1 MKILYKRVFRDL
13 KSHFLRN
20 SALFILLTI
29 MISVTSGF
37 LVVSE
42 STAAKN
48 NQLMTSGKVEDGQ
61 VYLASPMSESIEHS
75 IPKNDITAEKMYR
88 IDAKL
93 PHNKIVRLYGNRD
106 NINLPII
113 SDGRLAKKSNE
124 VALSTNYIEN
134 NHLKLGDEICVP
146 GDYFVDLKERTL
158 KIVGVYVSPD
168 YNSPFQK
175 NSDFM
180 FDNID
185 FGIGLVSKDLAS
197 QFNPW
202 KTVFQVSYRFKNSNL
217 RPVNNVKIGVEKSPI
232 SKANQEKKKKIENDF
247 LAKVSSDGTLL
258 GLLRAEDN
266 KSINYMMDDMGGDR
280 PMMMVLGAL
289 MVILIAFLF
298 AVASSNKI
306 VEDSEIIGTLLAT
319 GYRKSEILKQYMATP
334 VIVTL
339 AAALCG
345 NILGYTLLIK
355 PYSTVYYRS
364 FNLPAFKALFNSQAL
379 ILTTV
384 VPVLIMLFINYA
396 YLVKSL
402 KYSPL
407 DFLRHSISKKKYRKI
422 QPFKSADFKTRFRV
436 RVLINSI
443 GDYIIMAIG
452 IFTISL
458 LLFYAF
464 SASPTFDKFSKASS
478 AGLVSKYQYI
488 LKSPVPLD
496 ATGSDLGAGSD
507 SSVASDPS
515 VGSDSGIGSGSSGT
529 TASDSSIGSGTAP
542 DSNTASNP
550 STGSDS
556 GGATASDSS
565 INSHSSIEQQAEK
578 FTISSASV
586 YMSIRKSS
594 EEISTMGISDNSI
607 YFKNLNFSK
616 NSKNVV
622 VSDGLAKKAE
632 KGVGDYIKIKNEITG
647 KTEKYKISAIFKY
660 EPALTAFFPREQLNK
675 IIGKDKGY
683 FNGYLSNQKL
693 NIDERFLANTVDKE
707 TVSDAG
713 KTLKSIVG
721 PMLDIFTYASLT
733 FFFVFI
739 FILTKIIINKN
750 RLSIA
755 YLKIFGYTR
764 REISLI
770 YIIPTTVVLILTFIL
785 SWPIQK
791 KLLGYISF
799 VAFSKFAGYF
809 ELAISNALFYKAFGY
824 ALLIYMLVCIG
835 QVYNISKI
843 NYGEVLK
850 NRE

>member
-1 MKILYKRVFRDL
+1 MRILYKRVFRDL

-37 LVVSE
+37 LIVSE
-42 STAAKN
+42 STAARN
-48 NQLMTSGKVEDGQ
+48 NQLMTSGQVEDGQ
-61 VYLASPMSESIEHS
+61 VYLAAPMSESIEHS
-75 IPKNDITAEKMYR
+75 ISKNDITIEKMNR

-93 PHNKIVRLYGNRD
+93 PHNKILRLYGNRD

-113 SDGRLAKKSNE
+113 SNGRLAKKSNE
-124 VALSTNYIEN
+124 VALSANYIEN
-134 NHLKLGDEICVP
+134 NHLRLGDEIRVP

-180 FDNID
+180 FDNIN
-185 FGIGLVSKDLAS
+185 FGIGLVSKDLAYK
-197 QFNPW
+197 FNPG
-202 KTVFQVSYRFKNSNL
+202 KTVFQVSYRFKDAEL
-217 RPVNNVKIGVEKSPI
+217 RPVNNVKIGVKKTPI
-232 SKANQEKKKKIENDF
+232 SKANQQKKKKIENDF
-247 LAKVSSDGTLL
+247 LARVSSDGTLL

-345 NILGYTLLIK
+345 NILGYTLLVK

-379 ILTTV
+379 LLTTV
-384 VPVLIMLFINYA
+384 VPIIIMLFINYA

-422 QPFKSADFKTRFRV
+422 QPFKSAGFKTRFRV

-488 LKSPVPLD
+488 LKLPVSLD
-496 ATGSDLGAGSD
+496 TS
-507 SSVASDPS
+507 
-515 VGSDSGIGSGSSGT
+515 GSDSGATSVSVIDSHSNIDSGSSISSHSNT
-529 TASDSSIGSGTAP
+529 DLESNNASDSRIK
-542 DSNTASNP
+542 
-550 STGSDS
+550 
-556 GGATASDSS
+556 
-565 INSHSSIEQQAEK
+565 QQAEK

-586 YMSIRKSS
+586 YMRIRKSN

-607 YFKNLNFSK
+607 YFKNLNLSK
-616 NSKNVV
+616 SDKNVV
-622 VSDGLAKKAE
+622 ISDGLAKKAE
-632 KGVGDYIKIKNEITG
+632 KDVGDYIRIKNEITG
-647 KTEKYKISAIFKY
+647 KTREYKISAIYKY

-675 IIGKDKGY
+675 IIGKDNGY

-693 NIDERFLANTVDKE
+693 NIDEKFLVNTVDKE

-713 KTLKSIVG
+713 KTLKNIVG
-721 PMLDIFTYASLT
+721 PMLDVFTYASLT

-770 YIIPTTVVLILTFIL
+770 YIMPTTVVFIITFIL
-785 SWPIQK
+785 SWPLQK

-809 ELAISNALFYKAFGY
+809 ELAISNALFFKAFGY

>member
-1 MKILYKRVFRDL
+1 MRILYKRVFRDL

-37 LVVSE
+37 LIVSE
-42 STAAKN
+42 STAARN
-48 NQLMTSGKVEDGQ
+48 NQLMTSGQVEDGQ
-61 VYLASPMSESIEHS
+61 VYLAAPMSESIEHS
-75 IPKNDITAEKMYR
+75 ISKNDITIEKMNR

-93 PHNKIVRLYGNRD
+93 PHNKILRLYGNRD

-113 SDGRLAKKSNE
+113 SNGRLAKKSNE
-124 VALSTNYIEN
+124 VALSANYIEN
-134 NHLKLGDEICVP
+134 NHLRLGDEIRVP

-180 FDNID
+180 FDNIN

-197 QFNPW
+197 KFNPG
-202 KTVFQVSYRFKNSNL
+202 KTVFQVSYRFKDAEL
-217 RPVNNVKIGVEKSPI
+217 RPVNNVKIGVKKTPI
-232 SKANQEKKKKIENDF
+232 SKANQQKKKKIENDF
-247 LAKVSSDGTLL
+247 LARVSSDGTLL

-345 NILGYTLLIK
+345 NILGYTLLVK

-379 ILTTV
+379 LLTTV
-384 VPVLIMLFINYA
+384 VPIIIMLFINYA

-422 QPFKSADFKTRFRV
+422 QPFKFADFKTRFRF

-452 IFTISL
+452 IFIISI

-488 LKSPVPLD
+488 LKSPVPLE
-496 ATGSDLGAGSD
+496 AI
-507 SSVASDPS
+507 
-515 VGSDSGIGSGSSGT
+515 GSDSGATSVSVIDSHSNIDSGSSISSHSNT
-529 TASDSSIGSGTAP
+529 DLESNNASDSGIK
-542 DSNTASNP
+542 
-550 STGSDS
+550 
-556 GGATASDSS
+556 
-565 INSHSSIEQQAEK
+565 QQAEK
-578 FTISSASV
+578 FTISSGSV
-586 YMSIRKSS
+586 YMRIRKSN

-607 YFKNLNFSK
+607 YFKNLNLSK
-616 NSKNVV
+616 SDKNVV
-622 VSDGLAKKAE
+622 ISDGLAKKAE
-632 KGVGDYIKIKNEITG
+632 KDVGDYIRIKNEITG
-647 KTEKYKISAIFKY
+647 KTREYKISAIYKY

-675 IIGKDKGY
+675 IIVKDNGY

-693 NIDERFLANTVDKE
+693 NIDEKFLANTVDKE

-713 KTLKSIVG
+713 KTLKNIVG
-721 PMLDIFTYASLT
+721 PMLDVFTYASLT

-770 YIIPTTVVLILTFIL
+770 YIMPTTVVLILTFIL
-785 SWPIQK
+785 SWPLQK

-809 ELAISNALFYKAFGY
+809 ELAISNALFFKAFGY

>member
-1 MKILYKRVFRDL
+1 MRILYKRVFRDL

-37 LVVSE
+37 LIVSE
-42 STAAKN
+42 STAARN
-48 NQLMTSGKVEDGQ
+48 NQLMTSGQVEDGQ
-61 VYLASPMSESIEHS
+61 VYLAAPMSESIEHGIS
-75 IPKNDITAEKMYR
+75 KNDITIEKMNR

-93 PHNKIVRLYGNRD
+93 PHNKILRLYGNRD

-113 SDGRLAKKSNE
+113 SNGRLAKKSNE
-124 VALSTNYIEN
+124 VALSANYIEN
-134 NHLKLGDEICVP
+134 NHLRLGDEIRVP

-180 FDNID
+180 FDNIN

-197 QFNPW
+197 KFNPG
-202 KTVFQVSYRFKNSNL
+202 KTVFQVSYRFKDAEL
-217 RPVNNVKIGVEKSPI
+217 RPVNNVKIGVKKTPI
-232 SKANQEKKKKIENDF
+232 SKANQQKKKKIENDF
-247 LAKVSSDGTLL
+247 LARVSSDGTLL

-345 NILGYTLLIK
+345 NILGYTLLVK

-379 ILTTV
+379 LLTTA
-384 VPVLIMLFINYA
+384 VPIIIMLFINYA

-422 QPFKSADFKTRFRV
+422 QPFKSAGFKTRFRV

-488 LKSPVPLD
+488 LKSPVPLE
-496 ATGSDLGAGSD
+496 AI
-507 SSVASDPS
+507 
-515 VGSDSGIGSGSSGT
+515 GSDSGATSDSGIDSHSNIDSGSSIISHSNT
-529 TASDSSIGSGTAP
+529 DLESNNASDSGIK
-542 DSNTASNP
+542 
-550 STGSDS
+550 
-556 GGATASDSS
+556 
-565 INSHSSIEQQAEK
+565 QQAEK

-586 YMSIRKSS
+586 YMRIRKSN

-607 YFKNLNFSK
+607 YFKNLNLSK
-616 NSKNVV
+616 SDKNVV
-622 VSDGLAKKAE
+622 ISDGLAKKAE
-632 KGVGDYIKIKNEITG
+632 KDVGDYIRIKNEITG
-647 KTEKYKISAIFKY
+647 KTREYKISAIYKY

-675 IIGKDKGY
+675 IIGKDNGY

-693 NIDERFLANTVDKE
+693 NIDEKFLANTVDKE

-713 KTLKSIVG
+713 KTLKNIVG
-721 PMLDIFTYASLT
+721 PMLDVFTYASLT

-770 YIIPTTVVLILTFIL
+770 YIMPTTVVLILTFIL
-785 SWPIQK
+785 SWPLQK

-809 ELAISNALFYKAFGY
+809 ELAISNALFFKAFGY

>member
-1 MKILYKRVFRDL
+1 MRILYKRVFRDL

-20 SALFILLTI
+20 IALFLLLTI

-37 LVVSE
+37 LIVSK

-48 NQLMTSGKVEDGQ
+48 NQLMKFGKVEDGQ
-61 VYLASPMSESIEHS
+61 VYLAAPMSESIERS
-75 IPKNDITAEKMYR
+75 ISKSDISIEKMYR
-88 IDAKL
+88 VDAKL
-93 PHNKIVRLYGNRD
+93 PHKKILRLYGNRD
-106 NINLPII
+106 NINLPILI
-113 SDGRLAKKSNE
+113 IGCLAKKQNE
-124 VALSTNYIEN
+124 IALSANYIEN
-134 NHLKLGDEICVP
+134 NHLKLGNEIRIP

-197 QFNPW
+197 QFNPG

-217 RPVNNVKIGVEKSPI
+217 RPVNNVQIGVEKTPI
-232 SKANQEKKKKIENDF
+232 SKANQEKKRKIENDF

-298 AVASSNKI
+298 AVASSSKI

-364 FNLPAFKALFNSQAL
+364 FNLPAFEASLNIHAL

-384 VPVLIMLFINYA
+384 VPIIIMLLINYT
-396 YLVKSL
+396 YLIKSL

-422 QPFKSADFKTRFRV
+422 QPFKAASFKTRFRV

-443 GDYIIMAIG
+443 GDYIIMATG

-478 AGLVSKYQYI
+478 TGLVSKYQYI
-488 LKSPVPLD
+488 LKSPVPLK
-496 ATGSDLGAGSD
+496 AIGSD
-507 SSVASDPS
+507 SS
-515 VGSDSGIGSGSSGT
+515 IK
-529 TASDSSIGSGTAP
+529 
-542 DSNTASNP
+542 
-550 STGSDS
+550 
-556 GGATASDSS
+556 
-565 INSHSSIEQQAEK
+565 EQAEK

-586 YMSIRKSS
+586 YMRIRKNN
-594 EEISTMGISDNSI
+594 EEISTMGISDDSR
-607 YFKNLNFSK
+607 YFKELRLPK
-616 NSKNVV
+616 DEKHVV
-622 VSDGLAKKAE
+622 ISDGLAKKAE
-632 KGVGDYIKIKNEITG
+632 KDVGDYIKIKNEITG
-647 KTEKYKISAIFKY
+647 KTQKYKISAIFKY
-660 EPALTAFFPREQLNK
+660 EPALTAFFPREQMNK
-675 IIGKDKGY
+675 ILGKEEEY
-683 FNGYLSNQKL
+683 FNGYLSDEKL
-693 NIDERFLANTVDKE
+693 EINERFLATTVDKE

-713 KTLKSIVG
+713 KTLKNIVG
-721 PMLDIFTYASLT
+721 PMIDVFTYASLT

-770 YIIPTTVVLILTFIL
+770 YIMPTTVVLILTFIL
-785 SWPIQK
+785 SWPLQK

-809 ELAISNALFYKAFGY
+809 ELAISNTLFFKAFGY
-824 ALLIYMLVCIG
+824 ALLIYILVYIG

>member
-1 MKILYKRVFRDL
+1 MRILYKRVFRDL

-20 SALFILLTI
+20 IALFLLLTI

-37 LVVSE
+37 LIVSK

-61 VYLASPMSESIEHS
+61 VYLAAPMSESIEHS
-75 IPKNDITAEKMYR
+75 MPKNDITAEKMYSV
-88 IDAKL
+88 DAKL
-93 PHNKIVRLYGNRD
+93 PHNKILRLYGNRD

-146 GDYFVDLKERTL
+146 GSYFVDLKERTL

-197 QFNPW
+197 QFNPG

-217 RPVNNVKIGVEKSPI
+217 RPVNNVQIGVEKTPI
-232 SKANQEKKKKIENDF
+232 SKANQVKKRKIENDF

-379 ILTTV
+379 VLTTV

-443 GDYIIMAIG
+443 GDYIIMVIG
-452 IFTISL
+452 IFIISI

-488 LKSPVPLD
+488 LKSPVPLE
-496 ATGSDLGAGSD
+496 AI
-507 SSVASDPS
+507 
-515 VGSDSGIGSGSSGT
+515 GSDSGATSDSGIDSHSNIDSGSSISSHSNT
-529 TASDSSIGSGTAP
+529 DLESNNASDSGIK
-542 DSNTASNP
+542 
-550 STGSDS
+550 
-556 GGATASDSS
+556 
-565 INSHSSIEQQAEK
+565 QQAEK
-578 FTISSASV
+578 FTISSGSV
-586 YMSIRKSS
+586 YMRIRKSN
-594 EEISTMGISDNSI
+594 EEISTMGISDNSL
-607 YFKNLNFSK
+607 YFKNLNLSK
-616 NSKNVV
+616 SDNNVV
-622 VSDGLAKKAE
+622 ISDGLAKKAE
-632 KGVGDYIKIKNEITG
+632 KDVGDYIKIKNEITG
-647 KTEKYKISAIFKY
+647 KTREYKISAIYKY

-675 IIGKDKGY
+675 IIGKDNGY

-693 NIDERFLANTVDKE
+693 NIDEKFLANTVDKE

-713 KTLKSIVG
+713 KTLKNIVG
-721 PMLDIFTYASLT
+721 PMLDVFTYASLT

-770 YIIPTTVVLILTFIL
+770 YIMPTTVVLILTFIL
-785 SWPIQK
+785 SWPLQK

-809 ELAISNALFYKAFGY
+809 ELAISSTLFFKAFGY
-824 ALLIYMLVCIG
+824 ALLIYILVCIG

>member
-61 VYLASPMSESIEHS
+61 VYLASPMSERIEHS
-75 IPKNDITAEKMYR
+75 MPKNDITAEKMYR
-88 IDAKL
+88 VDAKL
-93 PHNKIVRLYGNRD
+93 PHNKILRLYGNRD
-106 NINLPII
+106 NINLPIVD
-113 SDGRLAKKSNE
+113 DGRLAKKSNE

-146 GDYFVDLKERTL
+146 GSCFVDLKKRTL

-180 FDNID
+180 FDNIN
-185 FGIGLVSKDLAS
+185 FGIGLVSKELAS
-197 QFNPW
+197 QFNPG
-202 KTVFQVSYRFKNSNL
+202 KTVFQVSYRFKNPEL
-217 RPVNNVKIGVEKSPI
+217 RPVNNVKIGVKKTPI
-232 SKANQEKKKKIENDF
+232 SKPNQQKKKNIENDF
-247 LAKVSSDGTLL
+247 LTKASSDGTLL
-258 GLLRAEDN
+258 GVLKSEDN
-266 KSINYMMDDMGGDR
+266 KGINYMMDDMGGDR

-289 MVILIAFLF
+289 MVVLIAFLF

-384 VPVLIMLFINYA
+384 FPVLIMLFINYA
-396 YLVKSL
+396 YLLKSL

-422 QPFKSADFKTRFRV
+422 QPFKSAGFKTRFRV

-488 LKSPVPLD
+488 LKSPVPLK
-496 ATGSDLGAGSD
+496 A
-507 SSVASDPS
+507 
-515 VGSDSGIGSGSSGT
+515 IGSGSS
-529 TASDSSIGSGTAP
+529 IGS
-542 DSNTASNP
+542 DLSVNL
-550 STGSDS
+550 
-556 GGATASDSS
+556 
-565 INSHSSIEQQAEK
+565 QAEK

-586 YMSIRKSS
+586 YMRIRKSN
-594 EEISTMGISDNSI
+594 EEISTMGISDSSR
-607 YFKNLNFSK
+607 YFKKLRLPK
-616 NSKNVV
+616 DEKHVV
-622 VSDGLAKKAE
+622 ISDGLAKKAE
-632 KGVGDYIKIKNEITG
+632 KDVGDYIRIKNEITG
-647 KTEKYKISAIFKY
+647 KTNKYKISAIFKY

-675 IIGKDKGY
+675 IIGKDNGY

-693 NIDERFLANTVDKE
+693 NIDEKFLATTVDKE

-764 REISLI
+764 NEISLI
-770 YIIPTTVVLILTFIL
+770 YIMPTTVVLILTFIL

-791 KLLGYISF
+791 KLLSYISF

-824 ALLIYMLVCIG
+824 ALLIYILVCIG

>member
-1 MKILYKRVFRDL
+1 MRILYKRVFRDL

-20 SALFILLTI
+20 IALFILLTI

-37 LVVSE
+37 LIVSE
-42 STAAKN
+42 STAARN
-48 NQLMTSGKVEDGQ
+48 NQLMTSGQVEDGQ
-61 VYLASPMSESIEHS
+61 VYLAAPMSESIEHS
-75 IPKNDITAEKMYR
+75 ISKNDITIEKMNR

-93 PHNKIVRLYGNRD
+93 PHNKILRLYGNRD

-113 SDGRLAKKSNE
+113 SNGRLAKKSNE
-124 VALSTNYIEN
+124 VALSANYIEN
-134 NHLKLGDEICVP
+134 NHLRLGDEIRVP

-180 FDNID
+180 FDNIN

-197 QFNPW
+197 KFNPG
-202 KTVFQVSYRFKNSNL
+202 KTVFQVSYRFKDAEL
-217 RPVNNVKIGVEKSPI
+217 RPVNNVKIGVKKTPI
-232 SKANQEKKKKIENDF
+232 SKANQQKKKKMENDF
-247 LAKVSSDGTLL
+247 LARVSSDGTLL

-345 NILGYTLLIK
+345 NILGYTLLVK

-379 ILTTV
+379 LLTTV
-384 VPVLIMLFINYA
+384 VPIIIMLFINYA

-422 QPFKSADFKTRFRV
+422 QPFKFADFKTRFRF

-452 IFTISL
+452 IFIISI

-488 LKSPVPLD
+488 LKSPVPLE
-496 ATGSDLGAGSD
+496 AIGSDSAAGSD
-507 SSVASDPS
+507 SSTTPNPS
-515 VGSDSGIGSGSSGT
+515 AGSDSDIGSGSS
-529 TASDSSIGSGTAP
+529 IGS
-542 DSNTASNP
+542 DLSVNL
-550 STGSDS
+550 
-556 GGATASDSS
+556 
-565 INSHSSIEQQAEK
+565 QAEK

-586 YMSIRKSS
+586 YMRIRKSN
-594 EEISTMGISDNSI
+594 EEISTMGISDSSR
-607 YFKNLNFSK
+607 YFKKLRLPK
-616 NSKNVV
+616 DEKHVV
-622 VSDGLAKKAE
+622 ISDGLAKKAE
-632 KGVGDYIKIKNEITG
+632 KDVGDYIRIKNEITG
-647 KTEKYKISAIFKY
+647 KTNKYKISAIFKY

-675 IIGKDKGY
+675 IIGKDNGY

-693 NIDERFLANTVDKE
+693 NIDEKFLATTVDKE

-764 REISLI
+764 NEISLI
-770 YIIPTTVVLILTFIL
+770 YIMPTTVVLILTFIL

-791 KLLGYISF
+791 KLLSYISF

-824 ALLIYMLVCIG
+824 ALLIYILVCIG

>member
-1 MKILYKRVFRDL
+1 MRILYKRVFRDL

-37 LVVSE
+37 LIVSE
-42 STAAKN
+42 STAARN
-48 NQLMTSGKVEDGQ
+48 NQLMTSGQVEDGQ
-61 VYLASPMSESIEHS
+61 VYLAAPMSESIEHGIS
-75 IPKNDITAEKMYR
+75 KNDITIEKMNR

-93 PHNKIVRLYGNRD
+93 PHNKILRLYGNRD

-113 SDGRLAKKSNE
+113 SNGRLAKKSNE
-124 VALSTNYIEN
+124 VALSANYIEN
-134 NHLKLGDEICVP
+134 NHLRLGDEIRVP

-180 FDNID
+180 FDNIN

-197 QFNPW
+197 KFNPG
-202 KTVFQVSYRFKNSNL
+202 KTVFQVSYRFKDAEL
-217 RPVNNVKIGVEKSPI
+217 RPVNNVKIGVKKNPI
-232 SKANQEKKKKIENDF
+232 SKANQQKKKKIENDF
-247 LAKVSSDGTLL
+247 LARVSSDGTLL

-345 NILGYTLLIK
+345 NILGYTLLVK

-379 ILTTV
+379 LLTTV
-384 VPVLIMLFINYA
+384 VPIIIMLFINYA

-422 QPFKSADFKTRFRV
+422 QPFKSASFKTRFRV

-488 LKSPVPLD
+488 LKSPVPLE
-496 ATGSDLGAGSD
+496 AI
-507 SSVASDPS
+507 
-515 VGSDSGIGSGSSGT
+515 GSDSGATSDSGIDSHSNIDSGSSISSHSNT
-529 TASDSSIGSGTAP
+529 DLESNNASDSGIK
-542 DSNTASNP
+542 
-550 STGSDS
+550 
-556 GGATASDSS
+556 
-565 INSHSSIEQQAEK
+565 QQTEK
-578 FTISSASV
+578 FTISSGSV
-586 YMSIRKSS
+586 YMRIRKSN
-594 EEISTMGISDNSI
+594 EEISTMGISDNSL
-607 YFKNLNFSK
+607 YFKNLNLSK
-616 NSKNVV
+616 SDNNVV
-622 VSDGLAKKAE
+622 ISDGLAKKAE
-632 KGVGDYIKIKNEITG
+632 KDVGDYIKIKNEITG
-647 KTEKYKISAIFKY
+647 KTREYKISAIYKY

-675 IIGKDKGY
+675 IIGKDNGY

-693 NIDERFLANTVDKE
+693 NIDEKFLANTVDKE

-713 KTLKSIVG
+713 KTLKNIVG
-721 PMLDIFTYASLT
+721 PMLDVFTYASLT

-770 YIIPTTVVLILTFIL
+770 YIMPTTVVLILTFIL
-785 SWPIQK
+785 SWPLQK

-809 ELAISNALFYKAFGY
+809 ELAISSTLFFKAFGY
-824 ALLIYMLVCIG
+824 ALLIYILVCIG

>member
-61 VYLASPMSESIEHS
+61 VYLASPMSEMIEHS
-75 IPKNDITAEKMYR
+75 IPRNDITAEKMYR
-88 IDAKL
+88 VDAKL
-93 PHNKIVRLYGNRD
+93 PHNKILRLYGNRD

-113 SDGRLAKKSNE
+113 SEGRLAKKSNE

-134 NHLKLGDEICVP
+134 NHLKIGDEICVA

-197 QFNPW
+197 QFNAG
-202 KTVFQVSYRFKNSNL
+202 KAVFQVSYRFKNSNL
-217 RPVNNVKIGVEKSPI
+217 RPVNNVKIGVEKTPI
-232 SKANQEKKKKIENDF
+232 SKANQEKKRKIENDF
-247 LAKVSSDGTLL
+247 LTKVSSDGTLL

-345 NILGYTLLIK
+345 NILGYTLLIR

-384 VPVLIMLFINYA
+384 VPVLIMLIINYA

-488 LKSPVPLD
+488 LKSPVPLE

-507 SSVASDPS
+507 S
-515 VGSDSGIGSGSSGT
+515 
-529 TASDSSIGSGTAP
+529 
-542 DSNTASNP
+542 NTASNP
-550 STGSDS
+550 SIGSDLS
-556 GGATASDSS
+556 V
-565 INSHSSIEQQAEK
+565 NQQAEK

-586 YMSIRKSS
+586 YMRIRKSS
-594 EEISTMGISDNSI
+594 EEISTMGISNNSI

-622 VSDGLAKKAE
+622 ISDGLAKKAE
-632 KGVGDYIKIKNEITG
+632 KGLGDYIKIKNEITG

-675 IIGKDKGY
+675 IIGKDKAY

-693 NIDERFLANTVDKE
+693 NIDEKFLANTVDKE

-770 YIIPTTVVLILTFIL
+770 YIMPTTAVLILTFIL

-824 ALLIYMLVCIG
+824 ALLIYILVCIG

>member
-1 MKILYKRVFRDL
+1 MRILYKRVFRDL

-37 LVVSE
+37 LIVSE
-42 STAAKN
+42 STAARN
-48 NQLMTSGKVEDGQ
+48 NQLMTSGQVEDGQ
-61 VYLASPMSESIEHS
+61 VYLAAPMSESIEHS
-75 IPKNDITAEKMYR
+75 ISKNDITIEKMNR

-93 PHNKIVRLYGNRD
+93 PHNKILRLYGNRD

-113 SDGRLAKKSNE
+113 SNGRLAKKSNE
-124 VALSTNYIEN
+124 VALSANYIEN
-134 NHLKLGDEICVP
+134 NHLRLGDEIRVP

-180 FDNID
+180 FDNIN

-197 QFNPW
+197 KFNPG
-202 KTVFQVSYRFKNSNL
+202 KTVFQVSYRFKDAEL
-217 RPVNNVKIGVEKSPI
+217 RPVNNVKIGVKKTPI
-232 SKANQEKKKKIENDF
+232 SKANQQKKKKIENDF
-247 LAKVSSDGTLL
+247 LARVSSDGTLL

-345 NILGYTLLIK
+345 NILGYTLLVK

-379 ILTTV
+379 LLTTV
-384 VPVLIMLFINYA
+384 VPIIIMLFINYA
-396 YLVKSL
+396 YLLKSL

-422 QPFKSADFKTRFRV
+422 QPFKSAGFKTRFRV

-488 LKSPVPLD
+488 LKLPVSLD
-496 ATGSDLGAGSD
+496 TS
-507 SSVASDPS
+507 
-515 VGSDSGIGSGSSGT
+515 GSDSGATSVSVIDSHSNIDSGSSISSHSNT
-529 TASDSSIGSGTAP
+529 DLESNNASDSGIK
-542 DSNTASNP
+542 
-550 STGSDS
+550 
-556 GGATASDSS
+556 
-565 INSHSSIEQQAEK
+565 QQAEK
-578 FTISSASV
+578 FTISSGSV
-586 YMSIRKSS
+586 YMRIRKSN

-607 YFKNLNFSK
+607 YFKNLNLSK
-616 NSKNVV
+616 SDNNVV
-622 VSDGLAKKAE
+622 ISDGLAKKAE
-632 KGVGDYIKIKNEITG
+632 KDVGDYIKIKNEITG
-647 KTEKYKISAIFKY
+647 KTREYKISAIYKY

-675 IIGKDKGY
+675 IIGKDNGY

-693 NIDERFLANTVDKE
+693 NIDEKFLANTVDKE

-713 KTLKSIVG
+713 KTLKNIVG
-721 PMLDIFTYASLT
+721 PMLDVFTYASLT

-770 YIIPTTVVLILTFIL
+770 YIMPTTVVLILTFIL
-785 SWPIQK
+785 SWPLQK

-809 ELAISNALFYKAFGY
+809 ELAISSTLFFKAFGY

>member
-1 MKILYKRVFRDL
+1 MRILYKRVFRDL

-20 SALFILLTI
+20 IALFILLTI

-37 LVVSE
+37 LIVSK

-61 VYLASPMSESIEHS
+61 VYLAAPMSESIEHS
-75 IPKNDITAEKMYR
+75 MPKNDITAEKMYR
-88 IDAKL
+88 VDAKL
-93 PHNKIVRLYGNRD
+93 PHNKILRLYGNRD

-113 SDGRLAKKSNE
+113 ISGCLARKPNE
-124 VALSTNYIEN
+124 IALSANYIEN
-134 NHLKLGDEICVP
+134 NHLKLGNEIRIP

-197 QFNPW
+197 QFNPG

-217 RPVNNVKIGVEKSPI
+217 RSVNNVQIGVEKTPI
-232 SKANQEKKKKIENDF
+232 SKANQEKKRKIENDF

-334 VIVTL
+334 VIITL

-364 FNLPAFKALFNSQAL
+364 FNLPAFEASLNIHAL

-384 VPVLIMLFINYA
+384 VPIIIMLLINYT
-396 YLVKSL
+396 YLIKSL

-422 QPFKSADFKTRFRV
+422 QPFKAASFKTRFRV

-478 AGLVSKYQYI
+478 TGLVSKYQYI
-488 LKSPVPLD
+488 LKNPVPLK
-496 ATGSDLGAGSD
+496 AIGSD
-507 SSVASDPS
+507 SS
-515 VGSDSGIGSGSSGT
+515 IK
-529 TASDSSIGSGTAP
+529 
-542 DSNTASNP
+542 
-550 STGSDS
+550 
-556 GGATASDSS
+556 
-565 INSHSSIEQQAEK
+565 EQAEK

-586 YMSIRKSS
+586 YMRIRKNN
-594 EEISTMGISDNSI
+594 EEISTMGISDDSR
-607 YFKNLNFSK
+607 YFKELRLPK
-616 NSKNVV
+616 DEKHVV
-622 VSDGLAKKAE
+622 ISDGLAKKAE
-632 KGVGDYIKIKNEITG
+632 KDVGDYIKIKNGITG
-647 KTEKYKISAIFKY
+647 KTEKYRISAIFKY
-660 EPALTAFFPREQLNK
+660 EPALTAFFPREHMNK
-675 IIGKDKGY
+675 ILGKDEGY
-683 FNGYLSNQKL
+683 FNGYLSNEKL

-713 KTLKSIVG
+713 KTLKNIVG
-721 PMLDIFTYASLT
+721 PMIDVFTYASFT

-770 YIIPTTVVLILTFIL
+770 YIMPTTVVLILTFIL
-785 SWPIQK
+785 SWPLQK

-809 ELAISNALFYKAFGY
+809 ELAISNTLFFKAFGY
-824 ALLIYMLVCIG
+824 ALLIYILVCIG

>member
-1 MKILYKRVFRDL
+1 MRILYKRVFRDL

-20 SALFILLTI
+20 IALFILLTI

-37 LVVSE
+37 LIVSE
-42 STAAKN
+42 STAARN
-48 NQLMTSGKVEDGQ
+48 NQLMTSGQVEDGQ
-61 VYLASPMSESIEHS
+61 VYLAAPMSESIEHS
-75 IPKNDITAEKMYR
+75 ISKNDITIEKMNR

-93 PHNKIVRLYGNRD
+93 PHNKILRLYGNRD

-113 SDGRLAKKSNE
+113 SNGRLAKKSNE
-124 VALSTNYIEN
+124 VALSANYIEN
-134 NHLKLGDEICVP
+134 NHLRLGDEIRVP

-180 FDNID
+180 FDNIN

-197 QFNPW
+197 KFNPG
-202 KTVFQVSYRFKNSNL
+202 KTVFQVSYRFKDAEL
-217 RPVNNVKIGVEKSPI
+217 RPVNNVKIGVKKTPI
-232 SKANQEKKKKIENDF
+232 SKANQQKKKKIENDF
-247 LAKVSSDGTLL
+247 LARVSSDGTLL

-345 NILGYTLLIK
+345 NILGYTLLVK

-379 ILTTV
+379 LLTTV
-384 VPVLIMLFINYA
+384 VPIIIMLFINYA

-422 QPFKSADFKTRFRV
+422 QPFKFADFKTRFRF

-452 IFTISL
+452 IFIISI

-488 LKSPVPLD
+488 LKSPVPLE
-496 ATGSDLGAGSD
+496 AIGSDSAAGSD
-507 SSVASDPS
+507 SSTTPNPS
-515 VGSDSGIGSGSSGT
+515 AGSDSDIGSGSS
-529 TASDSSIGSGTAP
+529 IGS
-542 DSNTASNP
+542 DLSVNL
-550 STGSDS
+550 
-556 GGATASDSS
+556 
-565 INSHSSIEQQAEK
+565 QAEK

-586 YMSIRKSS
+586 YMRIRKSN
-594 EEISTMGISDNSI
+594 EEISTMGISDSSR
-607 YFKNLNFSK
+607 YFKKLRLPK
-616 NSKNVV
+616 DEKHVV
-622 VSDGLAKKAE
+622 ISDGLAKKAE
-632 KGVGDYIKIKNEITG
+632 KDVGDYIRIKNEITG
-647 KTEKYKISAIFKY
+647 KTNKYKISAIFKY

-675 IIGKDKGY
+675 IIGKDNGY

-693 NIDERFLANTVDKE
+693 NIDEKFLATTVDKE

-764 REISLI
+764 NEISLI
-770 YIIPTTVVLILTFIL
+770 YIMPTTVVLILTFIL

-791 KLLGYISF
+791 KLLSYISF

-824 ALLIYMLVCIG
+824 ALLIYILVCIG

>member
-1 MKILYKRVFRDL
+1 MRILYKRVFRDL

-37 LVVSE
+37 LIVSE
-42 STAAKN
+42 STAARN
-48 NQLMTSGKVEDGQ
+48 NQLMTSGQVEDGQ
-61 VYLASPMSESIEHS
+61 VYLAAPMSESIEHS
-75 IPKNDITAEKMYR
+75 ISKNDITIEKMNR

-93 PHNKIVRLYGNRD
+93 PHNKILRLYGNRD

-113 SDGRLAKKSNE
+113 SNGRLAKKSNE
-124 VALSTNYIEN
+124 VALSANYIEN
-134 NHLKLGDEICVP
+134 NHLRLGDEIRVP

-180 FDNID
+180 FDNIN

-197 QFNPW
+197 KFNPG
-202 KTVFQVSYRFKNSNL
+202 KTVFQVSYRFKDAEL
-217 RPVNNVKIGVEKSPI
+217 RPVNNVKIGVKKTPI
-232 SKANQEKKKKIENDF
+232 SKANQQKKKKIENDF
-247 LAKVSSDGTLL
+247 LARVSSDGTLL

-345 NILGYTLLIK
+345 NILGYTLLVK

-379 ILTTV
+379 LLTTV
-384 VPVLIMLFINYA
+384 VPIIIMLFINYA
-396 YLVKSL
+396 YLLKSL

-422 QPFKSADFKTRFRV
+422 QPFKSAGFKTRFRV

-488 LKSPVPLD
+488 LKLPVSLD
-496 ATGSDLGAGSD
+496 TS
-507 SSVASDPS
+507 
-515 VGSDSGIGSGSSGT
+515 GSDSGATSVSVIDSHSNIDSGSSISSHSNT
-529 TASDSSIGSGTAP
+529 DLESNNASDSGIK
-542 DSNTASNP
+542 
-550 STGSDS
+550 
-556 GGATASDSS
+556 
-565 INSHSSIEQQAEK
+565 QQAEK
-578 FTISSASV
+578 FTISSGSV
-586 YMSIRKSS
+586 YMRIRKSN

-607 YFKNLNFSK
+607 YFKNLNLSK
-616 NSKNVV
+616 SDKNVV
-622 VSDGLAKKAE
+622 ISDGLAKKAE
-632 KGVGDYIKIKNEITG
+632 KDVGDYIKIKNEITG
-647 KTEKYKISAIFKY
+647 KTREYKISAIYKY

-675 IIGKDKGY
+675 ITGKDNGY

-693 NIDERFLANTVDKE
+693 NIDEKFLANTVDKE

-713 KTLKSIVG
+713 KTLKNIVG
-721 PMLDIFTYASLT
+721 PMLDVFTYASLT

-770 YIIPTTVVLILTFIL
+770 YIMPTTVVLILTFIL
-785 SWPIQK
+785 SWPLQK

-809 ELAISNALFYKAFGY
+809 ELAISNALFFKAFGY

>member
-1 MKILYKRVFRDL
+1 MRILYKRVFRDL

-20 SALFILLTI
+20 IALFILLTI

-37 LVVSE
+37 LIVSE
-42 STAAKN
+42 STAARN
-48 NQLMTSGKVEDGQ
+48 NQLMTSGQVEDGQ
-61 VYLASPMSESIEHS
+61 VYLAAPMSESIEHS
-75 IPKNDITAEKMYR
+75 ISKNDITIEKMNR

-93 PHNKIVRLYGNRD
+93 PHNKILRLYGNRD

-113 SDGRLAKKSNE
+113 SNGRLAKKSNE
-124 VALSTNYIEN
+124 VALSANYIEN
-134 NHLKLGDEICVP
+134 NHLRLGDEIRVP

-180 FDNID
+180 FDNIN

-197 QFNPW
+197 KFNPG
-202 KTVFQVSYRFKNSNL
+202 KTVFQVSYRFKDAEL
-217 RPVNNVKIGVEKSPI
+217 RPVNNVKIGVKKTPI
-232 SKANQEKKKKIENDF
+232 SKANQQKKKKIENDF
-247 LAKVSSDGTLL
+247 LARVSSDGTLL

-345 NILGYTLLIK
+345 NILGYTLLVK

-379 ILTTV
+379 LLTTV
-384 VPVLIMLFINYA
+384 VPIIIMLFINYA

-422 QPFKSADFKTRFRV
+422 QPFKFADFKTRFRF

-452 IFTISL
+452 IFIISI

-488 LKSPVPLD
+488 LKSPVPLE
-496 ATGSDLGAGSD
+496 AI
-507 SSVASDPS
+507 
-515 VGSDSGIGSGSSGT
+515 GSDSGATSDSGIDSHSNIDSGSSISSHSNT
-529 TASDSSIGSGTAP
+529 DLESNNASDSGIK
-542 DSNTASNP
+542 
-550 STGSDS
+550 
-556 GGATASDSS
+556 
-565 INSHSSIEQQAEK
+565 QQAEK
-578 FTISSASV
+578 FTISSGSV
-586 YMSIRKSS
+586 YMRIRKSN
-594 EEISTMGISDNSI
+594 EEISTMGISDNSL
-607 YFKNLNFSK
+607 YFKNLNLSK
-616 NSKNVV
+616 SDNNVV
-622 VSDGLAKKAE
+622 ISDGLAKKAE
-632 KGVGDYIKIKNEITG
+632 KDVGDYIKIKNEITG
-647 KTEKYKISAIFKY
+647 KTREYKISAIYKY

-675 IIGKDKGY
+675 IIGKDNGY

-693 NIDERFLANTVDKE
+693 NIDEKFLANTVDKE

-713 KTLKSIVG
+713 KTLKNIVG
-721 PMLDIFTYASLT
+721 PMLDVFTYASLT

-770 YIIPTTVVLILTFIL
+770 YIMPTTVVLILTFIL
-785 SWPIQK
+785 SWPLQK

-809 ELAISNALFYKAFGY
+809 ELAISSTLFFKAFGY
-824 ALLIYMLVCIG
+824 ALLIYILVCIG

>member
-1 MKILYKRVFRDL
+1 MRILYKRVFRDL

-37 LVVSE
+37 LIVSE
-42 STAAKN
+42 STAARN
-48 NQLMTSGKVEDGQ
+48 NQLMTSGQVEDGQ
-61 VYLASPMSESIEHS
+61 VYLAAPMSESIEHS
-75 IPKNDITAEKMYR
+75 ISKNDITIEKMNR

-93 PHNKIVRLYGNRD
+93 PHNKILRLYGNRD

-113 SDGRLAKKSNE
+113 SNGRLAKKSNE
-124 VALSTNYIEN
+124 VALSANYIEN
-134 NHLKLGDEICVP
+134 NHLRLGDEIRVP

-180 FDNID
+180 FDNIN

-197 QFNPW
+197 KFNPG
-202 KTVFQVSYRFKNSNL
+202 KTVFQVSYRFKDAEL
-217 RPVNNVKIGVEKSPI
+217 RPVNNVKIGVKKTPI
-232 SKANQEKKKKIENDF
+232 SKANQQKKKKIENDF
-247 LAKVSSDGTLL
+247 LARVSSDGTLL

-345 NILGYTLLIK
+345 NILGYTLLVK

-379 ILTTV
+379 LLTTV
-384 VPVLIMLFINYA
+384 VPIIIMLFINYA

-452 IFTISL
+452 IFIISI

-488 LKSPVPLD
+488 LKLPVSLD
-496 ATGSDLGAGSD
+496 TS
-507 SSVASDPS
+507 
-515 VGSDSGIGSGSSGT
+515 GSDSGATSDSGIDSHLNIDSGSSISSHSNT
-529 TASDSSIGSGTAP
+529 DLESNNASDSSIK
-542 DSNTASNP
+542 
-550 STGSDS
+550 
-556 GGATASDSS
+556 
-565 INSHSSIEQQAEK
+565 QQAEK

-586 YMSIRKSS
+586 YMRIRKSN

-607 YFKNLNFSK
+607 YFKNLNLSK
-616 NSKNVV
+616 SDKNVV
-622 VSDGLAKKAE
+622 ISDGLAKKAE
-632 KGVGDYIKIKNEITG
+632 KDVGDYIKIKNEITG
-647 KTEKYKISAIFKY
+647 KTKKYKISAIYKY

-675 IIGKDKGY
+675 IIGKDNGY

-693 NIDERFLANTVDKE
+693 NIDEKFLVNTVDKE
-707 TVSDAG
+707 TISDAG
-713 KTLKSIVG
+713 KTLKNIVG
-721 PMLDIFTYASLT
+721 PMLDVFTYASLT

-770 YIIPTTVVLILTFIL
+770 YIMPTTVVLILTFIL
-785 SWPIQK
+785 SWPLQK

-809 ELAISNALFYKAFGY
+809 ELAISNALFFKAFGY
-824 ALLIYMLVCIG
+824 ALLIYILVCIG

>member
-1 MKILYKRVFRDL
+1 MRILYKRVFRDL

-37 LVVSE
+37 LIVSE
-42 STAAKN
+42 STAARN
-48 NQLMTSGKVEDGQ
+48 NQLMTSGQVEDGQ
-61 VYLASPMSESIEHS
+61 VYLAAPMSESIEHS
-75 IPKNDITAEKMYR
+75 ISKNDITIEKMNR

-93 PHNKIVRLYGNRD
+93 PHNKILRLYGNRD

-113 SDGRLAKKSNE
+113 SNGRLAKKSNE
-124 VALSTNYIEN
+124 VALSANYIEN
-134 NHLKLGDEICVP
+134 NHLRLGDEIRVP
-146 GDYFVDLKERTL
+146 GDYFVDLKERKL

-180 FDNID
+180 FDNIN

-197 QFNPW
+197 KFNSG
-202 KTVFQVSYRFKNSNL
+202 KTVFQVSYRFKDSEL
-217 RPVNNVKIGVEKSPI
+217 RPVNNVKIGVKKTPI
-232 SKANQEKKKKIENDF
+232 SKANQQKKKKIENDF
-247 LAKVSSDGTLL
+247 LARVSSDGTLL

-345 NILGYTLLIK
+345 NILGYTLLVK

-379 ILTTV
+379 LLTTV
-384 VPVLIMLFINYA
+384 VPVIIMLLINYA
-396 YLVKSL
+396 YLLKSL

-452 IFTISL
+452 IFIISI

-464 SASPTFDKFSKASS
+464 SASPTFDKFSKTSS

-488 LKSPVPLD
+488 LKLPVSLD
-496 ATGSDLGAGSD
+496 TS
-507 SSVASDPS
+507 
-515 VGSDSGIGSGSSGT
+515 GSDSGATSDSGIDSHLNIDYGSSISSHSNT
-529 TASDSSIGSGTAP
+529 DLESNNASDSSIK
-542 DSNTASNP
+542 
-550 STGSDS
+550 
-556 GGATASDSS
+556 
-565 INSHSSIEQQAEK
+565 QQAEK
-578 FTISSASV
+578 FTISSGSV
-586 YMSIRKSS
+586 YMRIRKSN

-607 YFKNLNFSK
+607 YFKNLNLSK
-616 NSKNVV
+616 SDKNVV
-622 VSDGLAKKAE
+622 ISDGLAKKAE
-632 KGVGDYIKIKNEITG
+632 KDVGDYIRIKNEITG
-647 KTEKYKISAIFKY
+647 KTREYKISAIYKY

-675 IIGKDKGY
+675 IIGKDNGY

-693 NIDERFLANTVDKE
+693 NIDEKFLVNTVDKE

-713 KTLKSIVG
+713 KTLKNIVG
-721 PMLDIFTYASLT
+721 PMLDVFTYASLT

-770 YIIPTTVVLILTFIL
+770 YIMPTTVVFIITFIL
-785 SWPIQK
+785 SWPLQK

-809 ELAISNALFYKAFGY
+809 ELAISNALFFKAFGY

>member
-1 MKILYKRVFRDL
+1 MRILYKRVFRDL

-75 IPKNDITAEKMYR
+75 MPKNDITAEKMYR
-88 IDAKL
+88 VDAKL
-93 PHNKIVRLYGNRD
+93 PHNKILRLYGNRD

-146 GDYFVDLKERTL
+146 GSYFVDLKERTL

-185 FGIGLVSKDLAS
+185 FGIGLVSKESAS
-197 QFNPW
+197 QFNPS
-202 KTVFQVSYRFKNSNL
+202 KTVFQISYRFKNSNL
-217 RPVNNVKIGVEKSPI
+217 RPVNNVKIGVEKTPI

-345 NILGYTLLIK
+345 NILGYTLLVK

-384 VPVLIMLFINYA
+384 VPVLIMLLINYA

-407 DFLRHSISKKKYRKI
+407 DFLRHSIRKKKYRKI

-488 LKSPVPLD
+488 LKSPVPLE
-496 ATGSDLGAGSD
+496 AIGSDL
-507 SSVASDPS
+507 SV
-515 VGSDSGIGSGSSGT
+515 
-529 TASDSSIGSGTAP
+529 
-542 DSNTASNP
+542 N
-550 STGSDS
+550 
-556 GGATASDSS
+556 
-565 INSHSSIEQQAEK
+565 QQAEK

-586 YMSIRKSS
+586 YMRIRKSS

-622 VSDGLAKKAE
+622 ISDGLAKKAE
-632 KGVGDYIKIKNEITG
+632 KGLGDYIKIKNEITG

-675 IIGKDKGY
+675 IIGKDKAY

-693 NIDERFLANTVDKE
+693 NIDENFLANTVDKE

-770 YIIPTTVVLILTFIL
+770 YIMPTTVVLILTFIL

-809 ELAISNALFYKAFGY
+809 ELAISNTLFYKAFGY
-824 ALLIYMLVCIG
+824 ALLIYILVCIG